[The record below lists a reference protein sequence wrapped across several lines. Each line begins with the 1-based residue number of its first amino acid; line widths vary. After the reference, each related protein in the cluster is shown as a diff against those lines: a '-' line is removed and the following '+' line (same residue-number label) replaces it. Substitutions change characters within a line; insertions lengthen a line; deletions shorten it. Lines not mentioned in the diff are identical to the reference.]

1 MQQLNYH
8 HLLYFWT
15 VAKAG
20 SLGGGAKTLN
30 LTPQTISAQLRTLED
45 ALGEQLFDRS
55 GRKLTM
61 TDTGR
66 LVYDYAD
73 DIFALGRE
81 LIDAL
86 QGQPIGR
93 PLRLAIGVADV
104 LPKLVAH
111 RLIEPALHL
120 EEEVQ
125 IKCFEA
131 KTERLLA
138 HLAVHELDVVLSD
151 APIPS
156 TANIRAFNHMLG
168 ECGVTVMAAPVL
180 LPRYRKGFPQ
190 SLHEAPFLLPSE
202 GTTLRRSLTQWF
214 DRIGVHPRVV
224 GEFEDSALLKV
235 FGQAGSGVFAV
246 PSVVT
251 KEVQRQYQV
260 RRIGEAD
267 GIVERFYALSV
278 ERKIQHP
285 AVTAICDAAR
295 QTLFA

>member
-15 VAKAG
+15 VAQEG
-20 SLGGGAKTLN
+20 SLVGGAKKLN

-45 ALGEQLFDRS
+45 TLGEQLFDRS
-55 GRKLTM
+55 GRQLTM
-61 TDTGR
+61 TEIGR

-73 DIFALGRE
+73 DIFTLGRE
-81 LIDAL
+81 LTDAVK
-86 QGQPIGR
+86 GQPTGR
-93 PLRLAIGVADV
+93 PLRLSIGVADV
-104 LPKLVAH
+104 MPKLVAH

-125 IKCFEA
+125 IECLED

-138 HLAVHELDVVLSD
+138 QLALHELDVVLSD

-156 TANIRAFNHMLG
+156 TANVRAFNHMLG
-168 ECGVTVMAAPVL
+168 ECGVAIMAAPAL
-180 LPRYRKGFPQ
+180 TPRYRKGFPQ
-190 SLHEAPFLLPSE
+190 SLHDAPFLLPAE

-224 GEFEDSALLKV
+224 GEFEGSALLKV
-235 FGQAGSGVFAV
+235 FGQAGSGIFPV
-246 PSVVT
+246 PSVVIS
-251 KEVQRQYQV
+251 EVQRQYQV
-260 RRIGEAD
+260 RKIGEAD
-267 GIVERFYALSV
+267 GIIERFYAISV

-285 AVTAICDAAR
+285 AVAAICDTAR
-295 QTLFA
+295 RALFA

>member
-15 VAKAG
+15 VAREG
-20 SLGGGAKTLN
+20 SLTQGAKKLH
-30 LTPQTISAQLRTLED
+30 LTPQTISSQLRMLED
-45 ALGEQLFDRS
+45 ALEEQLFDRS
-55 GRKLTM
+55 GRQLTM
-61 TDTGR
+61 TETGR

-81 LIDAL
+81 LTDAVK
-86 QGQPIGR
+86 GQLVGR
-93 PLRLAIGVADV
+93 PLRLVVGVADV

-120 EEEVQ
+120 EEAVQ
-125 IKCFEA
+125 IKCLED

-138 HLAVHELDVVLSD
+138 HLAVHEVDVVLTD
-151 APIPS
+151 APIPP
-156 TANIRAFNHMLG
+156 TANVRAFNHVLG
-168 ECGVTVMAAPVL
+168 ECGVTVMAAPAL
-180 LPRYRKGFPQ
+180 IPRYRKGFPQ
-190 SLHEAPFLLPSE
+190 SLHDAPFLLPTE
-202 GTTLRRSLTQWF
+202 GTTLRRSLAQWF

-224 GEFEDSALLKV
+224 GEFADSALLKV

-251 KEVQRQYQV
+251 KEVRRQYQV
-260 RRIGEAD
+260 RKIGEAD
-267 GIVERFYALSV
+267 GIIERFYAVSV

-285 AVTAICDAAR
+285 AVAAVCDAAR
-295 QTLFA
+295 RALFA

>member
-15 VAKAG
+15 VAQEG
-20 SLGGGAKTLN
+20 SLVRGAKKLN

-55 GRKLTM
+55 RRQLTM
-61 TDTGR
+61 TEIGR
-66 LVYDYAD
+66 LVYGYAD

-81 LIDAL
+81 LADAVKW
-86 QGQPIGR
+86 QPTGR
-93 PLRLAIGVADV
+93 PLRLIIGVADV

-120 EEEVQ
+120 VEEVQ
-125 IKCFEA
+125 IQCLEDKA
-131 KTERLLA
+131 ERLLA
-138 HLAVHELDVVLSD
+138 QLAVHQLDVVLSD
-151 APIPS
+151 APIPP

-168 ECGVTVMAAPVL
+168 ECGVTIMAAPAL
-180 LPRYRKGFPQ
+180 IPRYKKGFPK
-190 SLHEAPFLLPSE
+190 SLHDAPILLPAE

-214 DRIGVHPRVV
+214 DQIGVHPHVV

-235 FGQAGSGVFAV
+235 FAQAGSGVFAV

-251 KEVQRQYQV
+251 SEVQRQYQV
-260 RRIGEAD
+260 RKIGEVD
-267 GIVERFYALSV
+267 GIIERFFAISV
-278 ERKIQHP
+278 ERRIRHP
-285 AVTAICDAAR
+285 AVVAICDTAR
-295 QTLFA
+295 RALFA

>member
-15 VAKAG
+15 VAKEG
-20 SLGGGAKTLN
+20 SLTEGARKLH
-30 LTPQTISAQLRTLED
+30 LTPQTISSQLRMLED
-45 ALGEQLFDRS
+45 ALEEQLFDRS
-55 GRKLTM
+55 GRHLTM
-61 TDTGR
+61 TEIGR
-66 LVYDYAD
+66 IVFDYAD

-81 LIDAL
+81 LTDAVK
-86 QGQPIGR
+86 GQPIGR
-93 PLRLAIGVADV
+93 PLRLVIGVADV

-125 IKCFEA
+125 IKCLED

-168 ECGVTVMAAPVL
+168 ECGVTIMAAPTL
-180 LPRYRKGFPQ
+180 IPRYRKGFPQ
-190 SLHEAPFLLPSE
+190 SLHNAPFLLPTE
-202 GTTLRRSLTQWF
+202 GTTLRRSLAQWF
-214 DRIGVHPRVV
+214 DQIGVHPRFV

-251 KEVQRQYQV
+251 REVQRQYQV
-260 RRIGEAD
+260 RKIGEAD
-267 GIVERFYALSV
+267 GIIERFYALSV
-278 ERKIQHP
+278 ERKIRHP
-285 AVTAICDAAR
+285 AVAAICDAAR
-295 QTLFA
+295 RALFA

>member
-15 VAKAG
+15 VAQEG
-20 SLGGGAKTLN
+20 SLGGGAQKLN
-30 LTPQTISAQLRTLED
+30 LTPQTISTQLRTLED

-55 GRKLTM
+55 RRQLTM
-61 TDTGR
+61 TEIGR

-81 LIDAL
+81 LTDAVK
-86 QGQPIGR
+86 GQPTGR
-93 PLRLAIGVADV
+93 PLKLLIGVADV

-111 RLIEPALHL
+111 RLIDPALHL
-120 EEEVQ
+120 AEEVQ
-125 IKCFEA
+125 IECLED

-138 HLAVHELDVVLSD
+138 QLAVHGLDVVLSD

-156 TANIRAFNHMLG
+156 TVNIRAFNHLLG
-168 ECGVTVMAAPVL
+168 ECGVTIMAAPAL
-180 LPRYRKGFPQ
+180 IPRYRKGFPQ
-190 SLHEAPFLLPSE
+190 SLHDAPFLLPAE
-202 GTTLRRSLTQWF
+202 GTTLRRSLAQWF
-214 DRIGVHPRVV
+214 DQIGVHPRVV
-224 GEFEDSALLKV
+224 GEFEDSALLKT

-251 KEVQRQYQV
+251 SEVQRQYQV
-260 RRIGEAD
+260 RKIGEAD
-267 GIVERFYALSV
+267 GIIERFYAISV

-285 AVTAICDAAR
+285 AVAAICDTAR
-295 QTLFA
+295 KALFA